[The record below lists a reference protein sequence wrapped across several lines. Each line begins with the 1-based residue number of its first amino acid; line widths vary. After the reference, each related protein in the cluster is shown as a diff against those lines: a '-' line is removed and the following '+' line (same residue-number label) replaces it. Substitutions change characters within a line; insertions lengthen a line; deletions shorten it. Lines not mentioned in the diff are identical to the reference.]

1 MQNNSADFS
10 SWLDMQRQWL
20 NQWEQQFTSKQSDKN
35 NTNSTGNFNAGS
47 INNWWQNML
56 QQTPEAFTEWANFQ
70 RELFNSWLN
79 NFASF
84 TKNNQMPAA
93 NDALKTWTDQL
104 SNMASTVR
112 QQMPWL
118 GSLNF
123 EPYIQAYNTLLKQ
136 WNEFGKFSNNPE
148 AAETWTKIWANSGDY
163 QKVMDALMGFS
174 QGNLPD
180 IMQQSNRIFELWLNT
195 LQNNA
200 KGWQPTGE
208 AWQNWAANPQKSAGW
223 FDYIKQ
229 LQELTNQ
236 QWMPIKLMSTG
247 NEAVTTEMIRNM
259 QFDYMRYLVKSADLQ
274 KMVYTASQTA
284 LPEVVKQWQAEGKD
298 NSAFDE
304 FFNRWLTAVERK
316 TVEVMR
322 TDEYANLQSETAQ
335 AGLAVKQ
342 NMDGIIEMSL
352 ADLPI
357 ATRTEMA
364 DIAMEM
370 SALRH
375 KIMELEKEVKHLRKA
390 HGTTNAVISTTSEQ
404 NTTKSGK
411 SKKV

>member
-1 MQNNSADFS
+1 
-10 SWLDMQRQWL
+10 
-20 NQWEQQFTSKQSDKN
+20 
-35 NTNSTGNFNAGS
+35 
-47 INNWWQNML
+47 
-56 QQTPEAFTEWANFQ
+56 
-70 RELFNSWLN
+70 
-79 NFASF
+79 
-84 TKNNQMPAA
+84 
-93 NDALKTWTDQL
+93 
-104 SNMASTVR
+104 
-112 QQMPWL
+112 
-118 GSLNF
+118 
-123 EPYIQAYNTLLKQ
+123 
-136 WNEFGKFSNNPE
+136 
-148 AAETWTKIWANSGDY
+148 
-163 QKVMDALMGFS
+163 
-174 QGNLPD
+174 
-180 IMQQSNRIFELWLNT
+180 
-195 LQNNA
+195 
-200 KGWQPTGE
+200 
-208 AWQNWAANPQKSAGW
+208 
-223 FDYIKQ
+223 
-229 LQELTNQ
+229 
-236 QWMPIKLMSTG
+236 MPIKLMSTG